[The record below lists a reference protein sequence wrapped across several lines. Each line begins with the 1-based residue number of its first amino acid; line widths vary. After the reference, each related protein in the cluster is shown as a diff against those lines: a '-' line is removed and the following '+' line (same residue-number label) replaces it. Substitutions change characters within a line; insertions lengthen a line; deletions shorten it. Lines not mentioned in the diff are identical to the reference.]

1 METEKIYDRKGAFV
15 WMLFTGIAAFF
26 SGFALA
32 CVFGPYSMLKKAVFV
47 LFFRLLDQDAH
58 SENNSEVE
66 RNALNEFF
74 TEPRKVR
81 IVRFRDL

>member
-1 METEKIYDRKGAFV
+1 METEKVYDRKGAFV
-15 WMLFTGIAAFF
+15 WMFFTGIVAFF

-58 SENNSEVE
+58 EENNSEVE
-66 RNALNEFF
+66 RNAINAFF
-74 TEPRKVR
+74 TKPYKVK
-81 IVRFRDL
+81 ITRFRDL

>member
-15 WMLFTGIAAFF
+15 GMLVPGSAAFF

>member
-1 METEKIYDRKGAFV
+1 METEKVYDRNGAFI

-32 CVFGPYSMLKKAVFV
+32 CAFGPYSCLKRAVYV

-58 SENNSEVE
+58 AENNSEVE
-66 RNALNEFF
+66 RNAINEFF
-74 TEPRKVR
+74 TEPHKVK